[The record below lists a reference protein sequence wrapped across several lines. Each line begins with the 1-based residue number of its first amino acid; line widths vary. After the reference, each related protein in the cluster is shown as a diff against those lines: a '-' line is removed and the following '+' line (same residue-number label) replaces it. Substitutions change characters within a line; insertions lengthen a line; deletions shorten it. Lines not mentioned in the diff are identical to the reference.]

1 MCSESKLNL
10 TLAEEVK
17 VNREHLLL
25 FDVVVFEARHGTN
38 ILQFCFLVVA
48 DIEQQIVVVV
58 RYHRSQKPSKLL
70 VSNFHLFR
78 RHRVSKDALPDVVVI
93 LIHIFD

>member
-25 FDVVVFEARHGTN
+25 FDVVVFKARHGKN

-48 DIEQQIVVVV
+48 DIEQQVIVVV
-58 RYHRSQKPSKLL
+58 RNHRSQKPSKLL
-70 VSNFHLFR
+70 VSNFHFFR
-78 RHRVSKDALPDVVVI
+78 RHCVSEDALPDVVII
-93 LIHIFD
+93 LIHVPN